1 MPFDCRFAFLNIKID
16 FLLKRDDVQML
27 QFFLGVLVGG
37 IIGFAAFCAICCADV
52 NDDYMKSYSKKE
64 SDDTEDSE
72 EKQV

>member
-1 MPFDCRFAFLNIKID
+1 
-16 FLLKRDDVQML
+16 ML

-52 NDDYMKSYSKKE
+52 NDDCMKSYSKKE
-64 SDDTEDSE
+64 SEDTEDSE